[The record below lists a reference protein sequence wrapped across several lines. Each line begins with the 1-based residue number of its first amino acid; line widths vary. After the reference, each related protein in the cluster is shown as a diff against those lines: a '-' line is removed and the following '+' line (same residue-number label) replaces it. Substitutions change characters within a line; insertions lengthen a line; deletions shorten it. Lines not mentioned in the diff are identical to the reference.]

1 MSSKLLSN
9 SLLVLITTL
18 LMAGAGAAFWVIAAR
33 LGSPEDVGLAGSLV
47 AAGDS
52 LALFAQLGLNIALLR
67 TLPISS
73 RRAADVPPATVAAAP
88 GGPVLALVYA
98 LLLPMVSPALADVL
112 AAPGT
117 VAGFC

>member
-52 LALFAQLGLNIALLR
+52 LALFAQLGLNIAIVR
-67 TLPISS
+67 TLPGST
-73 RRAADVPPATVAAAP
+73 RRAADVVTSALVVAAA
-88 GGPVLALVYA
+88 GATFALGYA
-98 LLLPMVSPALADVL
+98 VLLPATSPRLADVL
-112 AAPGT
+112 HSPL
-117 VAGFC
+117 V